1 MNRLPKFFRKPKT
14 NRRRSAVPDKRK
26 ADTRYLNEMALT
38 QATVN
43 AWQQAVDRQATIL
56 ETGLGLLNAQTAKT
70 EIPKFTGE
78 IENELAIEEW
88 FKIAERIA
96 TNAGW
101 NNAQK
106 LRFFQERMVKSAAN
120 FNDLLTQAQK
130 ANYQIWKTS
139 ILEGLAD
146 NTTKAKKKEQL
157 KYLKQEDTERVR
169 DFRIRIDDYYKI
181 AFGVNAATSAD
192 ATVTTLR
199 DEAKKDVLLNGL
211 KPAISDIVWNR
222 ANIHNA
228 TYAQAIEMAE
238 ECEKIVEIR
247 KIAKS
252 KDLSSAVTVIS
263 KENERNTEEI
273 NNLKDIIKQLAT
285 TAVQSTGED
294 SS

>member
-1 MNRLPKFFRKPKT
+1 
-14 NRRRSAVPDKRK
+14 
-26 ADTRYLNEMALT
+26 MALT
-38 QATVN
+38 QAAVD
-43 AWQQAVDRQATIL
+43 AWRQAVNRQATIL

-70 EIPKFTGE
+70 EIPNFTGE

-101 NNAQK
+101 NNTQK

>member
-1 MNRLPKFFRKPKT
+1 
-14 NRRRSAVPDKRK
+14 
-26 ADTRYLNEMALT
+26 MALT

-43 AWQQAVDRQATIL
+43 AWRQAVDRQATIL
-56 ETGLGLLNAQTAKT
+56 ETGLGLLNAQTAKK
-70 EIPKFTGE
+70 EIPNFTGE

-106 LRFFQERMVKSAAN
+106 LRFFQERMVKSAEN
-120 FNDLLTQAQK
+120 FNDSLTQAQK

-169 DFRIRIDDYYKI
+169 DFKIRIDDYYQI
-181 AFGVNAATSAD
+181 AFGMDAATSAN
-192 ATVTTLR
+192 ATVVALR

-211 KPAISDIVWNR
+211 KSAISDLVWNR
-222 ANIHNA
+222 PNIHNL
-228 TYAQAIEMAE
+228 
-238 ECEKIVEIR
+238 R
-247 KIAKS
+247 G
-252 KDLSSAVTVIS
+252 D
-263 KENERNTEEI
+263 N
-273 NNLKDIIKQLAT
+273 
-285 TAVQSTGED
+285 
-294 SS
+294 